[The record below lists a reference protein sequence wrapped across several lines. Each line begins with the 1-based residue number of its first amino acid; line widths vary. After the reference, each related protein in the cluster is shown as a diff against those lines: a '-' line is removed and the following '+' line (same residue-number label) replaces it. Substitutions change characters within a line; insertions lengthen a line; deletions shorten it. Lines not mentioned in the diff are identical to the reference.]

1 MTSPRGP
8 LYPPLQDSTML
19 DSLKFATERPAR
31 TPLETGFSGVSA
43 RGLTTSSGPTRPKSS
58 RRRPAARTPDK
69 GTPVAAPSL
78 AAGGRKCMHPP
89 EVLRL
94 RASARPGPSEIEMA
108 SRGKTET
115 SKLKQ
120 NLEEQLDR
128 LMQQLQDLEECREEL
143 DTDEYEET
151 KKETLEQLSEFND
164 SLKKIMSGNM
174 TLVDELSGMQLA
186 IQAAISQ
193 AFKTPE
199 VIRLFAKKQPGQLR
213 TRLAEMDRDLMVGK
227 LDRGL
232 YTQQKVEILTALR
245 KLGEKLT
252 ADDEAF
258 LSANAGAILSQFEK
272 VSTDL
277 GSGDKVLALASFEVE
292 KTKK

>member
-1 MTSPRGP
+1 
-8 LYPPLQDSTML
+8 
-19 DSLKFATERPAR
+19 
-31 TPLETGFSGVSA
+31 
-43 RGLTTSSGPTRPKSS
+43 
-58 RRRPAARTPDK
+58 
-69 GTPVAAPSL
+69 
-78 AAGGRKCMHPP
+78 
-89 EVLRL
+89 
-94 RASARPGPSEIEMA
+94 MA
-108 SRGKTET
+108 SRGTTET

-143 DTDEYEET
+143 DADEYEET

-164 SLKKIMSGNM
+164 SLKKIMSGDM

-199 VIRLFAKKQPGQLR
+199 VIRMFAKKQPRQLR

-227 LDRGL
+227 LPQDL
-232 YTQQKVEILTALR
+232 YTQQKLEILTALR

-252 ADDEAF
+252 GDDEMF
-258 LSANAGAILSQFEK
+258 LSTNAGTALSQFER

-277 GSGDKVLALASFEVE
+277 GSGDKVFALASVEVE
-292 KTKK
+292 KAKQ

>member
-1 MTSPRGP
+1 MLAALKRNPGLPRPETDSQQLGVGTYHGFTTASPRFQG
-8 LYPPLQDSTML
+8 
-19 DSLKFATERPAR
+19 R
-31 TPLETGFSGVSA
+31 
-43 RGLTTSSGPTRPKSS
+43 
-58 RRRPAARTPDK
+58 AARILRETLRSPNTNEGNTHGRTHIGSGKPDVQIK
-69 GTPVAAPSL
+69 
-78 AAGGRKCMHPP
+78 
-89 EVLRL
+89 
-94 RASARPGPSEIEMA
+94 MA

-227 LDRGL
+227 LERDL

-252 ADDEAF
+252 ADDENF

-277 GSGDKVLALASFEVE
+277 GLLPSCMNSPLLSLTPHQKY
-292 KTKK
+292 

>member
-1 MTSPRGP
+1 
-8 LYPPLQDSTML
+8 
-19 DSLKFATERPAR
+19 
-31 TPLETGFSGVSA
+31 
-43 RGLTTSSGPTRPKSS
+43 
-58 RRRPAARTPDK
+58 
-69 GTPVAAPSL
+69 
-78 AAGGRKCMHPP
+78 
-89 EVLRL
+89 
-94 RASARPGPSEIEMA
+94 MA

-115 SKLKQ
+115 K
-120 NLEEQLDR
+120 QLDR
-128 LMQQLQDLEECREEL
+128 LIAELQDLEECREEL

-186 IQAAISQ
+186 PVVSAT
-193 AFKTPE
+193 F
-199 VIRLFAKKQPGQLR
+199 R
-213 TRLAEMDRDLMVGK
+213 TAEGRRMMDRDLMVGK
-227 LDRGL
+227 LERDL

-277 GSGDKVLALASFEVE
+277 GSGDKILALASFEFE

>member
-1 MTSPRGP
+1 
-8 LYPPLQDSTML
+8 
-19 DSLKFATERPAR
+19 
-31 TPLETGFSGVSA
+31 
-43 RGLTTSSGPTRPKSS
+43 
-58 RRRPAARTPDK
+58 
-69 GTPVAAPSL
+69 
-78 AAGGRKCMHPP
+78 
-89 EVLRL
+89 
-94 RASARPGPSEIEMA
+94 MA

-174 TLVDELSGMQLA
+174 TLVDELSGMQL
-186 IQAAISQ
+186 
-193 AFKTPE
+193 
-199 VIRLFAKKQPGQLR
+199 
-213 TRLAEMDRDLMVGK
+213 MDRDLIVGK

-258 LSANAGAILSQFEK
+258 LSANAGAVLSQFEK